1 MRNPKFSK
9 EEVIA
14 AGIELQKQNKTVTG
28 NAIALALGGG
38 RPDRFKSIWEEYL
51 MSQQERANNEVAE
64 YHLSPD
70 LEDEFYNLSDSLI
83 KNIKSILIDC
93 EKRMNQQAT
102 ARIEHE
108 QLICNE
114 RVLAMEESLK
124 DANSLINK
132 QEDKIEYLLSKQLAF
147 KEEQST
153 ISELEKQ
160 QAILTNKIDSLNE
173 SLKDKDRL
181 ILEQKARIEDLVN
194 FESLLAKQS
203 ITT

>member
-1 MRNPKFSK
+1 
-9 EEVIA
+9 
-14 AGIELQKQNKTVTG
+14 
-28 NAIALALGGG
+28 
-38 RPDRFKSIWEEYL
+38 
-51 MSQQERANNEVAE
+51 MSQQERASNEVAE
-64 YHLSPD
+64 YHLSPA
-70 LEDEFYNLSDSLI
+70 LEDEFYNLSDSLLN
-83 KNIKSILIDC
+83 NIKSILIDC

-108 QLICNE
+108 QLTCNE

-132 QEDKIEYLLSKQLAF
+132 QEDKIEDLLSKQLAF